1 MDTNTTGHSSGEA
14 LVNDSLRLQLGGFAD
29 FASSPLAAAALAA
42 CASLCVRLR
51 HLLVETH
58 SPCYSLPLPCCP
70 RRYDAASNAWMSVPL
85 PPNLPTSRAF
95 LTASVV
101 QPF

>member
-1 MDTNTTGHSSGEA
+1 MQYEPSVASC
-14 LVNDSLRLQLGGFAD
+14 SLT
-29 FASSPLAAAALAA
+29 
-42 CASLCVRLR
+42 LC
-51 HLLVETH
+51 
-58 SPCYSLPLPCCP
+58 S
-70 RRYDAASNAWMSVPL
+70 YDAGTDSWMSVPL